1 MPKYNRKFP
10 FGAKTKMIS
19 GCSKRLSSKAAARS
33 ATRRIMSVT
42 FADGRELVS
51 AQCLGRG
58 VTFLTHPPRAAVA
71 ALSRRYV
78 EPLSDARTPLA
89 AFFSILLVIAWLLLS
104 LPAWAHKPSDSYLSL
119 SVHNDRVE
127 GQWDIALRD
136 LDNAI
141 GLDRDGN
148 GQLTWGEVREAHG
161 EIGAYALSRL
171 VLSAGTQTCTTQML
185 EQLIDHHTDGAYSVL
200 RFRSDCGRSIEQL
213 RVDYRLLFDI
223 DAQHK
228 GLLRLTQ
235 GGQTGTA
242 IFSRESAVQGFLVV
256 ERSRWAESTQFIH
269 EGIWHIWLGFDH
281 VLFLLA
287 LLLPAVLIRTEDRWQ
302 AAGDFSSVCW
312 NVVSIVTAFT
322 VAHSLT
328 LSLAALDLVQ
338 LPSRLV
344 ESIIAASVV
353 LTGFGNLY
361 PMVTRR
367 RWLVAFGFGL
377 IHGFGF
383 AAVLTDLG
391 LPHDSLLLSLVSFN
405 VGVELGQ
412 LAIVAAFLPLAY
424 LIRRSWSYPRVV
436 LTGGS
441 LAVIAIALVWFTE
454 WAFDFHLFSA
464 LA

>member
-1 MPKYNRKFP
+1 MPILF
-10 FGAKTKMIS
+10 
-19 GCSKRLSSKAAARS
+19 
-33 ATRRIMSVT
+33 V
-42 FADGRELVS
+42 LV
-51 AQCLGRG
+51 
-58 VTFLTHPPRAAVA
+58 
-71 ALSRRYV
+71 
-78 EPLSDARTPLA
+78 
-89 AFFSILLVIAWLLLS
+89 WLLLTV
-104 LPAWAHKPSDSYLSL
+104 PAWAHKPSDSYLSL
-119 SVHNDRVE
+119 SVQNDHVE

-136 LDNAI
+136 LADAI
-141 GLDRDGN
+141 GLDSDGN
-148 GQLTWGEVREAHG
+148 GELTWGEVRNKHG
-161 EIGAYALSRL
+161 EIGCYALSRL
-171 VLSAGTQTCTTQML
+171 ALSANQQTCTTQVQ

-200 RFRSDCGRSIEQL
+200 RFRSDCGSNIEQL
-213 RVDYRLLFDI
+213 ALDYRLLFDI

-235 GGQTGTA
+235 GGHTSSA
-242 IFSRESAVQGFLVV
+242 IFSQDSPTQEFSIT
-256 ERSRWAESTQFIH
+256 ERSRWEEASQFIH

-287 LLLPAVLIRTEDRWQ
+287 LLLPAVLVRVQERWQ

-328 LSLAALDLVQ
+328 LTMAALDVVR

-344 ESIIAASVV
+344 ESTIAASVV
-353 LTGFGNLY
+353 LAGLGNLY
-361 PMVTRR
+361 PTMMSR
-367 RWLVAFGFGL
+367 RWMIAFGFGL

-405 VGVELGQ
+405 VGVEIGQ

-424 LIRRSWSYPRVV
+424 LIRRTWSYPRLV

-454 WAFDFHLFSA
+454 RAFNLQLFP
-464 LA
+464 L

>member
-1 MPKYNRKFP
+1 M
-10 FGAKTKMIS
+10 
-19 GCSKRLSSKAAARS
+19 
-33 ATRRIMSVT
+33 
-42 FADGRELVS
+42 
-51 AQCLGRG
+51 
-58 VTFLTHPPRAAVA
+58 H
-71 ALSRRYV
+71 
-78 EPLSDARTPLA
+78 
-89 AFFSILLVIAWLLLS
+89 ILLLILSLLFS

-119 SVHNDRVE
+119 TIQNDRIE

-136 LDNAI
+136 LADAI

-148 GQLTWGEVREAHG
+148 GRLTWGEVRDAHG

-171 VLSAGTQTCTTQML
+171 VLSIDTQACTTQVL

-213 RVDYRLLFDI
+213 TVDYRLLFDI

-235 GGQTGTA
+235 GGQTSTA
-242 IFSRESAVQGFLVV
+242 IFSRGSPAQEFSVA
-256 ERSRWAESTQFIH
+256 ERSRWAESRQFIH
-269 EGIWHIWLGFDH
+269 EGIRHIWLGFDH

-287 LLLPAVLIRTEDRWQ
+287 LLLPAVLIRADNRWQ
-302 AAGDFSSVCW
+302 AAGDFLSACW

-328 LSLAALDLVQ
+328 LSLAALDVVG

-344 ESIIAASVV
+344 ESTIAASVV
-353 LTGFGNLY
+353 FAGLGNLF
-361 PMVTRR
+361 PTVTRQ
-367 RWLVAFGFGL
+367 RWIVAFGFGL

-391 LPHDSLLLSLVSFN
+391 LSHNSLLLSLVSFN

-424 LIRRSWSYPRVV
+424 LLRRSWSYPRLV

-441 LAVIAIALVWFTE
+441 LVVIAIALVWFTE
-454 WAFDFHLFSA
+454 RAFDLQLFPI
-464 LA
+464 